1 MRGFAFASMLALVPV
16 AASAQEA
23 PVASTPRPARVQHAA
38 PAVPPAPARR
48 ELGKWWKD
56 SDIAQRLQLTP
67 AQVNQIEASFLDYR
81 LKLIDLRA
89 DLERQET
96 KLQPLIEADQPDEAK
111 VSAQMDLVVGARGK
125 LEKANTMMML
135 AMRRALS
142 PEQWKKLQA
151 IQEERGHR
159 MPGPAPMAAPAAAP
173 MPAHARPPDHA
184 TPPYPPRPPNDPD
197 EDEDVSALPFAA
209 APRPPLPR

>member
-1 MRGFAFASMLALVPV
+1 MKGLAFSLMLALVPV
-16 AASAQEA
+16 AASAQEG
-23 PVASTPRPARVQHAA
+23 PVASTPRPAMAQHPA
-38 PAVPPAPARR
+38 PPVPPAPPARR

-56 SDIAQRLQLTP
+56 SEIAQRLQLTP
-67 AQVNQIEASFLDYR
+67 AQVTQIEASFLDYR

-111 VSAQMDLVVGARGK
+111 VGAQIDLVVGARGR

-151 IQEERGHR
+151 IQEERAHR
-159 MPGPAPMAAPAAAP
+159 APMPAPAFPATAPT
-173 MPAHARPPDHA
+173 PAHARPPDHPNA
-184 TPPYPPRPPNDPD
+184 PFPPRPPDHPD
-197 EDEDVSALPFAA
+197 DDEASALPFAA
-209 APRPPLPR
+209 TPRPPIPR